1 MTAVH
6 VLFDILKFQIKAV
19 IERNDTEL
27 NEIENNTVV
36 NMTDSVSDDEST
48 HSNEDE
54 TGNNPNINSNQ
65 AFNINTSNLTV
76 TTSDLTDTYYDE
88 FNENPSIPAVYN
100 FEVDFA
106 LIPLLS
112 KSNNNNKKNNN
123 NNNNNNSDNDGD
135 NDSSSNDDGN
145 NRPDHNHDNN
155 NHDNYESFEDMG
167 SEIFVIE
174 NDMSENWE
182 SWNANDIEEGT
193 IIAKLGIKT
202 GFTIGKLVASNVVTV
217 NNEDVQYRSCIKVES
232 DAKNCRFCL
241 PGDSGSLYLARDPT
255 YDYECNNINSSHY
268 GKTYWR
274 PIGIHRTSDKIESST
289 KFSYA
294 CSFTECLIERKKKF
308 QILQV

>member
-1 MTAVH
+1 MTAAH
-6 VLFDILKFQIKAV
+6 VLFDKLKFQKKVV

-76 TTSDLTDTYYDE
+76 TTSDLTDTDYDE
-88 FNENPSIPAVYN
+88 FNENPLIPAIYN

-112 KSNNNNKKNNN
+112 KSNNNNKKNNKK

-155 NHDNYESFEDMG
+155 NNDNYESLEDMG
-167 SEIFVIE
+167 SEIVVIE
-174 NDMSENWE
+174 NDMPENWM

-193 IIAKLGIKT
+193 IIAKLGIK
-202 GFTIGKLVASNVVTV
+202 KLV
-217 NNEDVQYRSCIKVES
+217 
-232 DAKNCRFCL
+232 
-241 PGDSGSLYLARDPT
+241 
-255 YDYECNNINSSHY
+255 
-268 GKTYWR
+268 
-274 PIGIHRTSDKIESST
+274 
-289 KFSYA
+289 
-294 CSFTECLIERKKKF
+294 
-308 QILQV
+308 LQLENWLLLML